1 MPAKIKIE
9 FCTCCG
15 SKDIEVTGQKYY
27 CSVCDVTYIVTEA
40 GTKVV
45 STNPLGKTNTRLD
58 KVENDVADLQ
68 GKKPASKDP
77 QDQPA
82 PDPVKND
89 NDEDDDEDDDEQ
101 DGFVTW

>member
-1 MPAKIKIE
+1 MPSKIKIE
-9 FCTCCG
+9 FCTSCG

-27 CSVCDVTYIVTEA
+27 CSTCDVTYIVTEA

-58 KVENDVADLQ
+58 QVEKDVADLQ

-77 QDQPA
+77 TDPPA
-82 PDPVKND
+82 SVPENND
-89 NDEDDDEDDDEQ
+89 IDDDEDEP
-101 DGFVTW
+101 DGFITIE